1 MDWNKEIKDLKF
13 RLTLLGL
20 AVLLLYVV
28 FFGVL
33 AVSSALP
40 AWLIGLVVTAA
51 VAAAVYLIATN
62 LY

>member
-33 AVSSALP
+33 AEL
-40 AWLIGLVVTAA
+40 T
-51 VAAAVYLIATN
+51 
-62 LY
+62 